1 MNFGFIK
8 VGTYTTD
15 ISVADCKSNT
25 DRIIAAVNEAA
36 GRGVKILSF
45 PELCITGYTCG
56 DLFRQAT
63 LIEAAKRSLS
73 ELAEASRGIDVL
85 FAVGLPVS
93 HCGRLYNCAAVI
105 YSGEVLGILPQTNTE
120 NEYINRYFSAAPA
133 VNGSVILGE
142 KEIPFGKNLI
152 FNCSNFTNLAISVEI
167 CEDLWS
173 AQNPSQVHTAN
184 GATVIINLAAG
195 GELIGKASY
204 RRSLVSV
211 QSAKLSCAYI
221 YAGAGEGESTQD
233 NVFAGHSIICENG
246 KILAESKLFEN
257 TMICADIDLER
268 ICYNRSKVC
277 AALDASADY
286 KYVPFVFASTDNA
299 LERTIPQY
307 PFVPECIDRR
317 NEVCSEALDIQ
328 AMGLKKRIEHTKAKS
343 IVIGVSGGLDSTLA
357 ILVAAKA
364 MDMCKRPRT
373 DIVAV
378 TMPCFGTT
386 ARTKSNAEKLCQ
398 CLGVT
403 LRTVDI
409 TEAVKVH
416 FKDIGQAENNYDVT
430 FENAQARERT
440 QVLMDIS
447 NQTGGF
453 VLGTGDLSELALGWA
468 TYNGD
473 HMSMYGVN
481 ASIPKTLI
489 RHIVKFTAD
498 MAGEGELAVIL
509 NNILDTPVS
518 PELLPPEN
526 GDISQKTESI
536 VGPYDLHDFFLFYIV
551 RYGFSPAKILYM
563 AEYAFKGVFEPDVIK
578 SWLKIFIRRFFAQQF
593 KRSCLPDGPAIGSVS
608 LSPRGSWQMP
618 SDAIAA
624 EWLAE
629 IN

>member
-8 VGTYTTD
+8 AATYVIDT
-15 ISVADCKSNT
+15 SVADCKNNT
-25 DRIIAAVNEAA
+25 INIIEAVNEAV
-36 GRGVKILSF
+36 GRGVKILCF

-56 DLFRQAT
+56 DLFRQST
-63 LIEAAKRSLS
+63 LIDAAKRSLI
-73 ELAEASRGIDVL
+73 EIADASRGKDVL
-85 FAVGLPVS
+85 FAVGVPIAIS
-93 HCGRLYNCAAVI
+93 GSLYNCAAI
-105 YSGEVLGILPQTNTE
+105 IFDGEILGIVPQTNIE
-120 NEYINRYFSAAPA
+120 NEYINRYFTDAPE
-133 VNGSVILGE
+133 VNSSVIINGRE
-142 KEIPFGKNLI
+142 VPFGKNLI
-152 FNCSNFTNLAISVEI
+152 FNCTNFDNLAVAVEI
-167 CEDLWS
+167 SEDLW
-173 AQNPSQVHTAN
+173 AAKNPSQQHAAN
-184 GATVIINLAAG
+184 GATIILNLAAG
-195 GELIGKASY
+195 SELIGRAAY

-233 NVFAGHSIICENG
+233 NVYAGHSIICEKG
-246 KILAESKLFEN
+246 KVLAESKLFEN
-257 TMICADIDLER
+257 SMICADIDIER
-268 ICYNRSKVC
+268 IIYDRTKLNGKSSYC
-277 AALDASADY
+277 AEYAN
-286 KYVPFVFASTDNA
+286 VPFAYTSTDNN
-299 LERTIPQY
+299 LERKLPQY
-307 PFVPECIDRR
+307 PFIPECAERR
-317 NEVCSEALDIQ
+317 HEVCSEALTIQ

-364 MDMCKRPRT
+364 IDMCHRPRT

-386 ARTKSNAEKLCQ
+386 ARTKSNAEKLCD
-398 CLGVT
+398 CLGTT

-416 FKDIGQAENNYDVT
+416 FRDIGQAENNYDVT

-489 RHIVKFTAD
+489 RHIVKFAAD
-498 MAGEGELAVIL
+498 QAGEGELAEIL

-536 VGPYDLHDFFLFYIV
+536 VGPYDLHDFFIYYIV

-563 AEYAFKGVFEPDVIK
+563 AEHAFEGVFETDIIK

-608 LSPRGSWQMP
+608 LSPRGSWHMP
-618 SDAIAA
+618 SDAIAR

-629 IN
+629 LE